1 MNWLP
6 LTSLLQ
12 IDQILE
18 RSYRVPC
25 LILKH
30 STRCSVSFMAK
41 YRLESDWD
49 FLENELE
56 PYYLDLIAH
65 RNVSNE
71 LAERFSVHHES
82 PQILLIK
89 NGECILDASHLDI
102 SIEEIREMIPKV
114 QQV

>member
-1 MNWLP
+1 
-6 LTSLLQ
+6 
-12 IDQILE
+12 
-18 RSYRVPC
+18 
-25 LILKH
+25 
-30 STRCSVSFMAK
+30 MAK